1 MKTLEEYVLK
11 QLEEA
16 QNEVKRLKLEN
27 DELRRQLDT
36 NDQPKESIS
45 EEASNEDKK
54 IVYLVKDKPN
64 YFYSVS
70 ILSSFNYE
78 KVLDY
83 NKLTPAY
90 LEKVLS
96 GEEDFEA
103 FCNLYSGDSM
113 SGYVGEVRQ
122 CTYDFL
128 ITNYYGKSGAISS
141 DYEKR
146 PYMYNIDESY
156 GNFLSD
162 AEARA
167 NRDKRVRNT
176 LKDFFK
182 YGYDQKWYEKQEKKK
197 LEEEGKNEK

>member
-16 QNEVKRLKLEN
+16 QDEVKRLKLEN
-27 DELRRQLDT
+27 DELRRQLGT
-36 NDQPKESIS
+36 NEQPKESIS

-70 ILSSFNYE
+70 ILPSYYYE
-78 KVLDY
+78 KILEH

-96 GEEDFEA
+96 GEEDFEE
-103 FCNLYSGDSM
+103 FCKLYSGDSM

-128 ITNYYGKSGAISS
+128 ITNYYGRTGAISS
-141 DYEKR
+141 DYERR
-146 PYMYNIDESY
+146 PYLYNIDESY
-156 GNFLSD
+156 GNFLTD
-162 AEARA
+162 AEAREY
-167 NRDKRVRNT
+167 RDKRVRNQ
-176 LKDFFK
+176 LRDFFHCH
-182 YGYDQKWYEKQEKKK
+182 YDQKWYAKQEQKK
-197 LEEEGKNEK
+197 LEEEGKGE

>member
-36 NDQPKESIS
+36 NDQPKESVS
-45 EEASNEDKK
+45 EEAGNEDKK

-70 ILSSFNYE
+70 ILPSYYYE
-78 KVLDY
+78 KILDH
-83 NKLTPAY
+83 NNLTPAY
-90 LEKVLS
+90 LEKVMS
-96 GEEDFEA
+96 GEEDFEE
-103 FCNLYSGDSM
+103 FCKLYSGDAM

-128 ITNYYGKSGAISS
+128 ITNYYGKTGAISS

-146 PYMYNIDESY
+146 PYLYNIDDGY
-156 GNFLSD
+156 GNFLTD
-162 AEARA
+162 AEAREC
-167 NRDKRVRNT
+167 RDKRVRNQ
-176 LKDFFK
+176 LRDFFNCH
-182 YGYDQKWYEKQEKKK
+182 YDQKWYAKQEQKK